1 MSELSNPSSAG
12 HGPLGHEERDSDVD
26 IQQVDKNGGTGKK
39 IFLRIIYFNPC
50 QNCFLT
56 RSP

>member
-1 MSELSNPSSAG
+1 MWAG
-12 HGPLGHEERDSDVD
+12 GKGADDVITVFLRSDVD

-39 IFLRIIYFNPC
+39 IFVRIIYFNPC